1 MITQHDHF
9 ICMLFDSQ
17 EYFDLYKYVFEQFL
31 SEYMHLLSLVGAYQS
46 EGKRVKVNSAIKTQ
60 WVIQ

>member
-1 MITQHDHF
+1 
-9 ICMLFDSQ
+9 MLFDSQ
-17 EYFDLYKYVFEQFL
+17 EYFDLYTYVFEQFL